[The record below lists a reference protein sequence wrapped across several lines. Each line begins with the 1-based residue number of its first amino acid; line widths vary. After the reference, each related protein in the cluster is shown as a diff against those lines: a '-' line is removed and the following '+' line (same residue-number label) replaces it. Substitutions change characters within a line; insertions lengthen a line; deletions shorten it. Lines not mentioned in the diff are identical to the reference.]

1 MIVGFLLAAYSV
13 VANDSIQTLGTFLAS
28 NEHRPWWLLWIF
40 VASIMLVVIGYGWIV
55 NGGDPTYGRLEKFP
69 VPEGG
74 VSWIHAIPPL
84 ALLILTRLGVPVSTT
99 FLVLTVFAVT
109 GGEASNLGKMLTK
122 SALGYVV
129 AFASAIILFR
139 LVFKRL
145 SEGFHRTKGD
155 EIPTY
160 WVFLQW
166 ASTGFL
172 WSMWLIQDLANIFVY
187 LPRQL
192 SASWLLFGI
201 LALIAMQGYIFY
213 RFGGEIQKIVTS
225 KTDTTDMRAATIIDL
240 IYGILLLVFK
250 EMSSMP
256 MSTTWV
262 FLGVLAGREF
272 ALSFYLADTSTKGTA
287 RKVVSDALKALSGLV
302 ISVVL
307 AFGLPWICNGFFA

>member
-1 MIVGFLLAAYSV
+1 MIVGFLLATYSV

-28 NEHRPWWLLWIF
+28 NDDRPWWLLWIF

-55 NGGDPTYGRLEKFP
+55 NGGDPAYGRLEKFP

-84 ALLILTRLGVPVSTT
+84 VLLILTRLGVPVSTT

-129 AFASAIILFR
+129 AFASAIILFS
-139 LVFKRL
+139 LLFKRL
-145 SEGFHRTKGD
+145 SEYFHRTKGD

-172 WSMWLIQDLANIFVY
+172 WSQWLIQDLANIFVY

-192 SASWLLFGI
+192 STSWLLFGI

-225 KTDTTDMRAATIIDL
+225 KTDTSDIRAATIIDL
-240 IYGILLLVFK
+240 IFGIVLLVFK
-250 EMSSMP
+250 EMSNMP

-262 FLGVLAGREF
+262 FLGVLAGREL

-287 RKVVSDALKALSGLV
+287 RKVVSDALKALLGLV
-302 ISVVL
+302 VSIVL
-307 AFGLPWICNGFFA
+307 AFGLPWLHSTFFA